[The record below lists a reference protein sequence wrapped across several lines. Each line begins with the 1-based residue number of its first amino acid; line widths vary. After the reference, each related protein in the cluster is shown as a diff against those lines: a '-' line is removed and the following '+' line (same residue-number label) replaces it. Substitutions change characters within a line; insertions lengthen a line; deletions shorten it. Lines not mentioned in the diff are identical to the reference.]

1 MVNMTGSSIRKQ
13 KGVIFLN
20 TVYLSITVSLQTG
33 ITYLVCCCQVL
44 ESVVKN
50 CGSIVHVDIA
60 TREFMDFMKE
70 QAKVVSL
77 Y

>member
-1 MVNMTGSSIRKQ
+1 
-13 KGVIFLN
+13 
-20 TVYLSITVSLQTG
+20 
-33 ITYLVCCCQVL
+33 VL

-70 QAKVVSL
+70 QAKVTEFALIYFLAVKLSVV
-77 Y
+77 

>member
-1 MVNMTGSSIRKQ
+1 M
-13 KGVIFLN
+13 
-20 TVYLSITVSLQTG
+20 
-33 ITYLVCCCQVL
+33 L

-70 QAKVVSL
+70 QAKVTKLRITSISQYCSCKLCV